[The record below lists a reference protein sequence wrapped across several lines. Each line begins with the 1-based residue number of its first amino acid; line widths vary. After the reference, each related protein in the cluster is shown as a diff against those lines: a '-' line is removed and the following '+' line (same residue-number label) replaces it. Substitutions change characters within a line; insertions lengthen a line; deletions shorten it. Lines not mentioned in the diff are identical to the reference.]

1 MSIVIVSGVG
11 GHLEQGQRM
20 AKLISS
26 NKENPMFIVD
36 KETPNVNAALVLPR
50 VMSYDKFQLL
60 RTLSNFM
67 NCLTQSIYFF
77 RHHDV
82 KLLISTGPAFCVPV
96 FLVAKF
102 FGIKRIHVESWS
114 RIRTVSNTTRL
125 MYAFKLADKIFVQYK
140 EHPYLD
146 RSNVEYIGHL

>member
-11 GHLEQGQRM
+11 GHLEQGQRI

-26 NKENPMFIVD
+26 YNANPIFIVD
-36 KETPNVNAALVLPR
+36 KETPNVDATLVLPR
-50 VMSYDKFQLL
+50 VMSYESFQLV
-60 RTLSNFM
+60 RTLMSFIH
-67 NCLTQSIYFF
+67 CLMRSIYFF
-77 RHHDV
+77 RHHEV

-96 FLVAKF
+96 FVVAKF
-102 FGIKRIHVESWS
+102 FGVQCIHVESWS

-140 EHPYLD
+140 EHPFLG
-146 RSNVEYIGHL
+146 RPNVEYIGHL